1 MPKVVLY
8 KQDGSQLGDLEL
20 SEKVF
25 GTEDNQQAIFDTVI
39 AERAGQRQG
48 TQKAKT
54 RSEVRGGG
62 RKPWRQKGTGR
73 ARQGSIR
80 AVQWRGGG
88 VAFAPVPR
96 SHAIKVNKKVV
107 RLAMRC
113 ALSSKVRENEIY
125 VLDTI
130 DLETPKTKGLL
141 AVLEALKSSEN
152 KVIVVLDDAK
162 YENTEAGDNV
172 GLAGR
177 NLPNVLVQL
186 QSRASVYQMMNADT
200 LVITKAA
207 VEKYEEA
214 LK

>member
-1 MPKVVLY
+1 MNENIIY
-8 KQDGSQLGDLEL
+8 
-20 SEKVF
+20 
-25 GTEDNQQAIFDTVI
+25 
-39 AERAGQRQG
+39 
-48 TQKAKT
+48 
-54 RSEVRGGG
+54 G
-62 RKPWRQKGTGR
+62 RNP
-73 ARQGSIR
+73 
-80 AVQWRGGG
+80 
-88 VAFAPVPR
+88 
-96 SHAIKVNKKVV
+96 
-107 RLAMRC
+107 
-113 ALSSKVRENEIY
+113 
-125 VLDTI
+125 
-130 DLETPKTKGLL
+130 
-141 AVLEALKSSEN
+141 VLEALKSSEN